1 MLDCARPEFNLV
13 PVARIAVQTPL
24 YAVDA
29 VTRAVKRSGDPER
42 VLRYGDYI
50 GVSFANSGRQNFTTT
65 RESFWRTNLEI
76 QHTSDEL
83 IFLVAEEHL
92 GAVLAAIQN
101 AHPYE
106 EPVCCVTRAQR
117 TLAVHEYKTHISRP
131 EHLLRD
137 ALSIM
142 PRVSPQPAMALV
154 ALCALGPAGALALPG
169 LYARA
174 LAAPPAW
181 GGRAALRA
189 WLAARPLREPAAA
202 LALDVTLVV
211 PHLARSGLNAVF
223 ALECVS
229 LCLLAFFLAD
239 PGARLGAGGAW
250 ALWVVNALKHVAL
263 LRALGAA
270 GARAWRTVREH
281 GLIEPPLPPSQ
292 RVHPGGD
299 GASKGGDLEADAQ
312 GGDPG
317 SSGGT
322 SRCSETDHHR

>member
-13 PVARIAVQTPL
+13 PVARVAVQTPL

-29 VTRAVKRSGDPER
+29 VTRAVKRCGDPER
-42 VLRYGDYI
+42 VLRYGDYV
-50 GVSFANSGRQNFTTT
+50 GVSFASAGRQNFTTT
-65 RESFWRTNLEI
+65 RESFWRTNLEV

-117 TLAVHEYKTHISRP
+117 TLAVAEYKTHISRP

-142 PRVSPQPAMALV
+142 PRVNPQPAMALV

-174 LAAPPAW
+174 LATPPAW
-181 GGRAALRA
+181 GGRAALHA
-189 WLAARPLREPAAA
+189 WLGSRPLREPAAA
-202 LALDVTLVV
+202 LLLDVTLVV
-211 PHLARSGLNAVF
+211 PHLARSGLNTVF

-229 LCLLAFFLAD
+229 LGFLAYFLAD
-239 PGARLGAGGAW
+239 PDARLSAGGAW
-250 ALWVVNALKHVAL
+250 VL
-263 LRALGAA
+263 LS
-270 GARAWRTVREH
+270 
-281 GLIEPPLPPSQ
+281 LI
-292 RVHPGGD
+292 HI
-299 GASKGGDLEADAQ
+299 
-312 GGDPG
+312 
-317 SSGGT
+317 
-322 SRCSETDHHR
+322 

>member
-137 ALSIM
+137 AEGA
-142 PRVSPQPAMALV
+142 RVKKPNQLRRWLDELV
-154 ALCALGPAGALALPG
+154 AS
-169 LYARA
+169 
-174 LAAPPAW
+174 
-181 GGRAALRA
+181 GRAQ
-189 WLAARPLREPAAA
+189 
-202 LALDVTLVV
+202 
-211 PHLARSGLNAVF
+211 AV
-223 ALECVS
+223 CY
-229 LCLLAFFLAD
+229 
-239 PGARLGAGGAW
+239 
-250 ALWVVNALKHVAL
+250 
-263 LRALGAA
+263 
-270 GARAWRTVREH
+270 
-281 GLIEPPLPPSQ
+281 
-292 RVHPGGD
+292 
-299 GASKGGDLEADAQ
+299 
-312 GGDPG
+312 
-317 SSGGT
+317 
-322 SRCSETDHHR
+322 